1 MVSQHPGVQRCSGGF
16 PSHQTDLREDAVWRE
31 LAPEGGRVWY
41 QVSSVPTKG
50 LPHLT
55 LCSDTPSFAAG
66 QPEAATLE
74 GRGVGVVQGG
84 RGWVVSAHFSAL
96 GTRKTQKHRPNAE
109 PGLTQHQDDNG
120 DKLAMSPLGLTSLTV
135 QELGLSGL
143 GSQVDFPPYPDVSR
157 MGWVR

>member
-1 MVSQHPGVQRCSGGF
+1 MDAMESARASSYFPKANTSPHVCSSHDCLGAPDDKALDDTQDTRTMVSQHPGVQRCSGGF

-55 LCSDTPSFAAG
+55 LCSDTPSFAAR

-84 RGWVVSAHFSAL
+84 RGWVVSARFSAL
-96 GTRKTQKHRPNAE
+96 GARKTQ
-109 PGLTQHQDDNG
+109 
-120 DKLAMSPLGLTSLTV
+120 
-135 QELGLSGL
+135 
-143 GSQVDFPPYPDVSR
+143 
-157 MGWVR
+157 